1 VAGFTGTVLHMCK
14 NAEKMETYSKT
25 KTENASKLERV
36 AEEPEMRGVHATT
49 NKVVLDTPMETGV
62 K

>member
-1 VAGFTGTVLHMCK
+1 MCK